1 MEFLSGL
8 FKISKFG
15 PLHPVLFFIALMNN
29 IIDKIVIASDHAGFE
44 LKENIKVSLLSDGIN
59 IEDLGPRNADA
70 VDYPDYGIK
79 LAKMVA
85 EDKTLSGI
93 VICGTGVG
101 MSIVV
106 NRFPGIR
113 GTLCSDVYTAKLC
126 REHNDSN
133 VLVLGGRVVGVG
145 LAYEIV
151 KTWLATP
158 FEGGRHQ
165 NRLDKITDIDR
176 MLLEGDL

>member
-1 MEFLSGL
+1 MK
-8 FKISKFG
+8 KI
-15 PLHPVLFFIALMNN
+15 A
-29 IIDKIVIASDHAGFE
+29 IASDHGGFE
-44 LKENIKVSLLSDGIN
+44 LKETVIAQLLNDGWEID
-59 IEDLGPRNADA
+59 DLGPNNEDS

-79 LAKMVA
+79 LAEIIANKKV
-85 EDKTLSGI
+85 ERGI

-113 GTLCSDVYTAKLC
+113 GTLCSDIYTAKMS

-133 VLVLGGRVVGVG
+133 ILIMGGRVIGRG
-145 LAYEIV
+145 LASEIV
-151 KTWLATP
+151 DTWLNTA

-165 NRLDKITDIDR
+165 RRLDKINEIDTNLKSKSPGQAR
-176 MLLEGDL
+176 

>member
-1 MEFLSGL
+1 MT
-8 FKISKFG
+8 KI
-15 PLHPVLFFIALMNN
+15 A
-29 IIDKIVIASDHAGFE
+29 IASDHGGFD
-44 LKENIKVSLLSDGIN
+44 LKETVIAHLLNDGW
-59 IEDLGPRNADA
+59 EMDDLGPSNEDS

-79 LAKMVA
+79 LAGVIANKKV
-85 EDKTLSGI
+85 ELGI

-113 GTLCSDVYTAKLC
+113 GTLCSDIYTAKMC

-133 VLVLGGRVVGVG
+133 ILIMGGRVIGKG
-145 LAYEIV
+145 LASEIV
-151 KTWLATP
+151 DTWLNTA

-165 NRLDKITDIDR
+165 RRLDKINEIDANLKSKSPGQAR
-176 MLLEGDL
+176 

>member
-1 MEFLSGL
+1 MK
-8 FKISKFG
+8 KI
-15 PLHPVLFFIALMNN
+15 A
-29 IIDKIVIASDHAGFE
+29 IASDHGGFDLKNSVIGILRDKGFE
-44 LKENIKVSLLSDGIN
+44 ID
-59 IEDLGPRNADA
+59 DLGTSSADS

-79 LAKMVA
+79 LAKAIV
-85 EDKTLSGI
+85 EQKVERGI

-113 GTLCSDVYTAKLC
+113 GTLCSDVYTAKMC

-133 VLVLGGRVVGVG
+133 ILIMGGRVIGKD
-145 LAYEIV
+145 LAVEIV
-151 KTWLATP
+151 GIWLKSK

-165 NRLDKITDIDR
+165 RRLDKINEIDAN
-176 MLLEGDL
+176 LKFK

>member
-1 MEFLSGL
+1 MK
-8 FKISKFG
+8 KI
-15 PLHPVLFFIALMNN
+15 A
-29 IIDKIVIASDHAGFE
+29 IASDHGGFD
-44 LKENIKVSLLSDGIN
+44 LKESLVCNLRGTGWEID
-59 IEDLGPRNADA
+59 DLGPFNTDS

-79 LAKMVA
+79 LAQAIVEQKV
-85 EDKTLSGI
+85 ERGI

-113 GTLCSDVYTAKLC
+113 GTLCSDIYTAKMC

-133 VLVLGGRVVGVG
+133 ILIMGGRVISKD
-145 LAYEIV
+145 LALEIV
-151 KTWLATP
+151 RIWLKTE

-165 NRLDKITDIDR
+165 RRLDKINEINAN
-176 MLLEGDL
+176 LKFK